1 MRCKLMH
8 PVQRRRRGSSRTF
21 GSRMPCGQRAG
32 VAPCTFFSCW
42 AKAASSIT
50 WSETRVP
57 LGRGA
62 RVWVAVHAAGSA
74 LCAHRQGV
82 VKRLGR
88 VGHSGIL
95 VAQPL
100 DRCDL
105 GADGMSGLHL
115 FVCMGWLLWGLAVKP
130 RRVVKPR
137 RECFAIKGACFFG
150 RGDKYR
156 QFLRESKCE
165 LNTTCGAASGQPR
178 MSAAGLQI
186 VPCWHNEATTARAR
200 CAAHRDYCN
209 PRIPAR
215 SQHRRVRHLA

>member
-1 MRCKLMH
+1 MKGGLQGNTGAGEAQRYAMRCKLMH

-62 RVWVAVHAAGSA
+62 RVWVAVHAASST

-156 QFLRESKCE
+156 QFLQESKLRAKYNLWRGE
-165 LNTTCGAASGQPR
+165 R
-178 MSAAGLQI
+178 SAAHECSR
-186 VPCWHNEATTARAR
+186 PADRAL
-200 CAAHRDYCN
+200 
-209 PRIPAR
+209 
-215 SQHRRVRHLA
+215 LAQ

>member
-1 MRCKLMH
+1 MH

-42 AKAASSIT
+42 AKAASSST
-50 WSETRVP
+50 WSGTRVP

-62 RVWVAVHAAGSA
+62 RVWVAVHAASST

-105 GADGMSGLHL
+105 GADGVSGHRGPHL
-115 FVCMGWLLWGLAVKP
+115 FVDILWLLRVLYTRGQASASDRLP
-130 RRVVKPR
+130 RSSSASAGVITSMGSGSSGFVGFCVVKTRLPR
-137 RECFAIKGACFFG
+137 QPSGRSPAGWFG
-150 RGDKYR
+150 VTPKIR
-156 QFLRESKCE
+156 
-165 LNTTCGAASGQPR
+165 
-178 MSAAGLQI
+178 
-186 VPCWHNEATTARAR
+186 
-200 CAAHRDYCN
+200 
-209 PRIPAR
+209 
-215 SQHRRVRHLA
+215 

>member
-1 MRCKLMH
+1 VKGGLQGNTGAGEAQRYAMRCKLMH

-62 RVWVAVHAAGSA
+62 RVWVAVHAASST

-115 FVCMGWLLWGLAVKP
+115 FVCMGWLLWGLAVKS

-137 RECFAIKGACFFG
+137 RECFAIKGACFSAG
-150 RGDKYR
+150 VINTANSAEKLNCSIRH
-156 QFLRESKCE
+156 CE
-165 LNTTCGAASGQPR
+165 LNTTCWRGER
-178 MSAAGLQI
+178 SAAHECSR
-186 VPCWHNEATTARAR
+186 PADRAL
-200 CAAHRDYCN
+200 
-209 PRIPAR
+209 
-215 SQHRRVRHLA
+215 LAQ

>member
-1 MRCKLMH
+1 MH

-42 AKAASSIT
+42 AKAASSST
-50 WSETRVP
+50 WSGTRVP

-100 DRCDL
+100 DRCGL
-105 GADGMSGLHL
+105 GADGVSGVCGPHL
-115 FVCMGWLLWGLAVKP
+115 LVGFFGVPRALL
-130 RRVVKPR
+130 RCVVKPR
-137 RECFAIKGACFFG
+137 R
-150 RGDKYR
+150 
-156 QFLRESKCE
+156 
-165 LNTTCGAASGQPR
+165 QP
-178 MSAAGLQI
+178 
-186 VPCWHNEATTARAR
+186 
-200 CAAHRDYCN
+200 
-209 PRIPAR
+209 
-215 SQHRRVRHLA
+215 